1 MCRTGDRQQTA
12 HQPFAGNVSKCAGL
26 SSNEGGLRLGK
37 GSATMDVVFRRLFF
51 VRICFH
57 FRLHP
62 FTIPPCQNPLSLS
75 QISFWK
81 NQDQGQTKQRKQQRW
96 TKHPGLKGKLKLN
109 PLLSTNFS
117 NITGAFCSRLCR
129 FEAVSRFKLFF
140 VFTNVFRQP
149 WLSLRRLFQ
158 SKTHTAFCSIR
169 CDDPRCHHRVWSGA
183 DFYLCWLCRWP
194 MRVIWNTCG
203 AQCVGCFLISGP
215 PVQGRKMALYE
226 KKM

>member
-12 HQPFAGNVSKCAGL
+12 HQPFLGNVSKCAGL

-37 GSATMDVVFRRLFF
+37 GSATMDVVYLRLFLCGSVF
-51 VRICFH
+51 ISVCI
-57 FRLHP
+57 
-62 FTIPPCQNPLSLS
+62 LSLFLRVKPS
-75 QISFWK
+75 VIIPHLVLK

-117 NITGAFCSRLCR
+117 IITGAFCSRLCR

-149 WLSLRRLFQ
+149 WLYLRQLFQ
-158 SKTHTAFCSIR
+158 SKKHTAFCSIR
-169 CDDPRCHHRVWSGA
+169 CDDPWCHHRVWSGA
-183 DFYLCWLCRWP
+183 DFYLCLLCRWP

-226 KKM
+226 KKV